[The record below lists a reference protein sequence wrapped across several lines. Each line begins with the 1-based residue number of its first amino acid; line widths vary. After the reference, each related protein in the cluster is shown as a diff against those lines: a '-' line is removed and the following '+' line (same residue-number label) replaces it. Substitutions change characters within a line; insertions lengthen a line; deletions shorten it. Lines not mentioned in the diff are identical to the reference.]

1 MLDLYD
7 KQSPIDSI
15 NLTEALK
22 KTGKLDDV
30 GGAYYITGLSQE
42 APTAANAEYYAKIVR
57 EKETLTEDFW
67 QPIFDDTNFKDYVKN
82 RYSI

>member
-1 MLDLYD
+1 MEGGYVE
-7 KQSPIDSI
+7 KPSPGWYQ
-15 NLTEALK
+15 NKGTENK
-22 KTGKLDDV
+22 
-30 GGAYYITGLSQE
+30 
-42 APTAANAEYYAKIVR
+42 VR

>member
-1 MLDLYD
+1 MGKEKYSGLLDVAMEGGYVE
-7 KQSPIDSI
+7 KPSPGWYQKKG
-15 NLTEALK
+15 TENK
-22 KTGKLDDV
+22 
-30 GGAYYITGLSQE
+30 
-42 APTAANAEYYAKIVR
+42 VR